1 MTTIQFTYNKD
12 DETYCFGFWVDKNF
26 VVRACGK
33 KEFVWNKFLEE
44 LKMLEVD
51 VI

>member
-33 KEFVWNKFLEE
+33 KENATKAFYQGMAQYYEE
-44 LKMLEVD
+44 
-51 VI
+51 